1 MVFFAFITIETLIFV
16 NNWQFVHYNVVWL
29 NKKYYLCQQKLIN
42 MVKFDIEDAHY
53 LEKLIGIGY
62 LAEYGQTAEEL
73 LKCNDIYWLD
83 VWLYLSREL
92 KVVISPEKWN
102 DVNTNDVM
110 IMVYIRKYTAI
121 KYKWFDDVEKG
132 IINAIIYIISSEIIY
147 EQLKFIYNERQ
158 KYGK

>member
-1 MVFFAFITIETLIFV
+1 
-16 NNWQFVHYNVVWL
+16 
-29 NKKYYLCQQKLIN
+29 

-62 LAEYGQTAEEL
+62 LSECGQTAEEL

-110 IMVYIRKYTAI
+110 IMVYIRNHTAI

-132 IINAIIYIISSEIIY
+132 IINAIIYIISNEIIY

>member
-1 MVFFAFITIETLIFV
+1 
-16 NNWQFVHYNVVWL
+16 
-29 NKKYYLCQQKLIN
+29 

-62 LAEYGQTAEEL
+62 LADCGQTAEEL

-83 VWLYLSREL
+83 AWLYLSREL

-110 IMVYIRKYTAI
+110 IMVYIRNYTAI

-132 IINAIIYIISSEIIY
+132 IINAIIYIISNEIIY
-147 EQLKFIYNERQ
+147 EQLKIIYNGQQ

>member
-1 MVFFAFITIETLIFV
+1 
-16 NNWQFVHYNVVWL
+16 
-29 NKKYYLCQQKLIN
+29 

-62 LAEYGQTAEEL
+62 LAECGQTAEEL

-83 VWLYLSREL
+83 AWLYLSREL

-110 IMVYIRKYTAI
+110 IMVYIRNYTAI

-132 IINAIIYIISSEIIY
+132 IINAIIYIISNEIIY
-147 EQLKFIYNERQ
+147 EQLKFIYNEQQ

>member
-1 MVFFAFITIETLIFV
+1 MI
-16 NNWQFVHYNVVWL
+16 
-29 NKKYYLCQQKLIN
+29 
-42 MVKFDIEDAHY
+42 KFDIEDAHY
-53 LEKLIGIGY
+53 LEKLIEIGY
-62 LAEYGQTAEEL
+62 LAKYGQTAEEL

-83 VWLYLSREL
+83 AWLYLSREL

-110 IMVYIRKYTAI
+110 IMVYIRNYTAI

-132 IINAIIYIISSEIIY
+132 IINAIIYIISNEIIY
-147 EQLKFIYNERQ
+147 EQLKIIYNGQQ

>member
-1 MVFFAFITIETLIFV
+1 
-16 NNWQFVHYNVVWL
+16 
-29 NKKYYLCQQKLIN
+29 

-62 LAEYGQTAEEL
+62 LAECGQTAEEL

-83 VWLYLSREL
+83 AWLYLSREL

-110 IMVYIRKYTAI
+110 IMVYIRNYTAI
-121 KYKWFDDVEKG
+121 KYGWFDDIEKG
-132 IINAIIYIISSEIIY
+132 VIDAIIYIISSETIF
-147 EQLKFIYNERQ
+147 EQLKIIYNGQQ

>member
-1 MVFFAFITIETLIFV
+1 MI
-16 NNWQFVHYNVVWL
+16 
-29 NKKYYLCQQKLIN
+29 
-42 MVKFDIEDAHY
+42 KFDIEDAHY

-62 LAEYGQTAEEL
+62 LAECGQTAEEL

-83 VWLYLSREL
+83 AWLYLSREL

-110 IMVYIRKYTAI
+110 IMVYIRNYTAI

-132 IINAIIYIISSEIIY
+132 IINAIIYIISNEIIY
-147 EQLKFIYNERQ
+147 EQLKIIYNGQQ

>member
-1 MVFFAFITIETLIFV
+1 
-16 NNWQFVHYNVVWL
+16 
-29 NKKYYLCQQKLIN
+29 

-62 LAEYGQTAEEL
+62 LAECGQTAEEL

-83 VWLYLSREL
+83 AWLYLSREL

-110 IMVYIRKYTAI
+110 IMVYIRNYTAI

-132 IINAIIYIISSEIIY
+132 IINAIIYIISNEIIY
-147 EQLKFIYNERQ
+147 EQLKIIYNGQQ

>member
-1 MVFFAFITIETLIFV
+1 
-16 NNWQFVHYNVVWL
+16 
-29 NKKYYLCQQKLIN
+29 

-62 LAEYGQTAEEL
+62 LAECGQTAEEL

-92 KVVISPEKWN
+92 KTVISPDKWN
-102 DVNTNDVM
+102 DVNTDDVM
-110 IMVYIRKYTAI
+110 IMIYIRNYTAI

-132 IINAIIYIISSEIIY
+132 VIDAIIYIISNETIY
-147 EQLKFIYNERQ
+147 EQLKFIYNGQQ

>member
-1 MVFFAFITIETLIFV
+1 
-16 NNWQFVHYNVVWL
+16 
-29 NKKYYLCQQKLIN
+29 

-83 VWLYLSREL
+83 VWLYLSRKL
-92 KVVISPEKWN
+92 KTVISPNKWN
-102 DVNTNDVM
+102 DINTDDVM
-110 IMVYIRKYTAI
+110 IMIYIRNYTAI
-121 KYKWFDDVEKG
+121 KYGWFDDVEKG
-132 IINAIIYIISSEIIY
+132 IIDAIIYIISSERIY
-147 EQLKFIYNERQ
+147 KQLKIIYNEQQ

>member
-1 MVFFAFITIETLIFV
+1 
-16 NNWQFVHYNVVWL
+16 
-29 NKKYYLCQQKLIN
+29 
-42 MVKFDIEDAHY
+42 MVKFEIEDAHY

-73 LKCNDIYWLD
+73 LKCNGIYWLD
-83 VWLYLSREL
+83 AWLYLSREL

-110 IMVYIRKYTAI
+110 IMVYIRNYTAI

-132 IINAIIYIISSEIIY
+132 IINAIIYIISNETIY
-147 EQLKFIYNERQ
+147 EQLKIIYDERQ

>member
-1 MVFFAFITIETLIFV
+1 
-16 NNWQFVHYNVVWL
+16 
-29 NKKYYLCQQKLIN
+29 

-53 LEKLIGIGY
+53 LEKLIEIGY

-110 IMVYIRKYTAI
+110 IMVYIRNYTAI

-132 IINAIIYIISSEIIY
+132 IINAIIYIISNETIY
-147 EQLKFIYNERQ
+147 EQLKFIYNGQQ

>member
-1 MVFFAFITIETLIFV
+1 
-16 NNWQFVHYNVVWL
+16 
-29 NKKYYLCQQKLIN
+29 

-53 LEKLIGIGY
+53 LEKLIGVGY

-110 IMVYIRKYTAI
+110 IMVYIRNYTAI

-132 IINAIIYIISSEIIY
+132 IINAIIYIISNEIIY
-147 EQLKFIYNERQ
+147 EQLKIIYNGQQ

>member
-1 MVFFAFITIETLIFV
+1 
-16 NNWQFVHYNVVWL
+16 
-29 NKKYYLCQQKLIN
+29 

-73 LKCNDIYWLD
+73 LECNDIYWLD
-83 VWLYLSREL
+83 AWLYLSREL

-110 IMVYIRKYTAI
+110 IMVYIRNYTAI

-132 IINAIIYIISSEIIY
+132 IINAIIYIISNEIIY
-147 EQLKFIYNERQ
+147 EQLKFIYDERQ

>member
-1 MVFFAFITIETLIFV
+1 MI
-16 NNWQFVHYNVVWL
+16 
-29 NKKYYLCQQKLIN
+29 KS
-42 MVKFDIEDAHY
+42 DIEDAHY

-62 LAEYGQTAEEL
+62 LAEHGQTAEEL

-102 DVNTNDVM
+102 DGNTDDLMLM
-110 IMVYIRKYTAI
+110 IYIPNHTAI
-121 KYKWFDDVEKG
+121 KYGWFDDVENG
-132 IINAIIYIISSEIIY
+132 IINAIIYIISSETIY
-147 EQLKFIYNERQ
+147 EQLKFIYNEQQ

>member
-1 MVFFAFITIETLIFV
+1 
-16 NNWQFVHYNVVWL
+16 
-29 NKKYYLCQQKLIN
+29 

-62 LAEYGQTAEEL
+62 LAECGQTAEEL

-83 VWLYLSREL
+83 AWLYLSREL

-102 DVNTNDVM
+102 DVNTDDVM
-110 IMVYIRKYTAI
+110 IMVYIRNYTAI

-132 IINAIIYIISSEIIY
+132 IINAIIYIISNEIIY
-147 EQLKFIYNERQ
+147 EQLKIIYNGQQ